1 MILENLQNKKIILAS
16 QSPRRKQL
24 LQETG
29 IKFKTFVKQG
39 IEENTGNLKG
49 KKAALFL
56 AAHKANQYQDLL
68 NEDTIIITADT
79 IVCLK
84 GEIINKP
91 ENADE
96 AKKML
101 NKLSGKK
108 HEVITGVCIQTNQKK
123 ILFAEKTKVYFKK
136 LCNKEIDFYVQNY
149 KPFDKA
155 GAYGIQEW
163 IGYIAVEKIKGSYF
177 NVVGLPV
184 QKIYR
189 ELQNI

>member
-29 IKFKTFVKQG
+29 IKFETFVKQG

>member
-1 MILENLQNKKIILAS
+1 MILENLKNKKIILAS
-16 QSPRRKQL
+16 QSPRRQQL

-29 IKFKTFVKQG
+29 IVFETITKQG
-39 IEENTGNLKG
+39 IDENTGNLKG

-56 AAHKANQYQDLL
+56 AAHKANQYKELL
-68 NEDTIIITADT
+68 KKDTIIITADT

-84 GEIINKP
+84 GEILNKP
-91 ENADE
+91 ENAEE

-101 NKLSGKK
+101 NKLSGNK
-108 HEVITGVCIQTNQKK
+108 HEVITGVCIQTEEKK

-136 LCNKEIDFYVQNY
+136 LCNKEIDYYVEYY
-149 KPFDKA
+149 KPLDKA

-163 IGYIAVEKIKGSYF
+163 IGFIAVEKIKGSYF

-184 QKIYR
+184 QKIYK
-189 ELQNI
+189 ELAKI